1 MKVQLMIRHN
11 HEHVHTGLSKRW
23 CSTNKG
29 LIYCTTPT
37 AKLAS
42 DRLKVRKELESEVHC
57 RMMTCQCAISAVWTR
72 MLSAAAGCAHQH
84 HFDTL

>member
-1 MKVQLMIRHN
+1 VIRNNPN
-11 HEHVHTGLSKRW
+11 HGSYHTGLSKRW

-42 DRLKVRKELESEVHC
+42 DRLKVLKE
-57 RMMTCQCAISAVWTR
+57 
-72 MLSAAAGCAHQH
+72 
-84 HFDTL
+84 